1 MDLSLFDF
9 DLPKS
14 HIAQQPVLPR
24 DAAKLLHV
32 MPQQSLSNHI
42 IANLPQFLKAGD
54 VVVVNNTQVIPA
66 RITATHNAKDYL
78 FTLHG
83 FDWANNTAWGL
94 AKGTKKIKLGDALCF
109 GQSITAIAQ
118 NKDDQQGLQLKF
130 NQPAADV
137 LDFLEN
143 YGHMP
148 LPPYIE
154 RDAAGQ
160 AADNQHYQT
169 VFASQKGAVAAPTAG
184 LHFTPAL
191 MAAIKAAGAQIVE
204 VTLHVGLGTFA
215 PVKTD
220 DITQHPMHTEWAY
233 IAPETV
239 AIINNAKAKG
249 ARVLAVGT
257 TALRVLETAAL
268 KTGRLEPF
276 MGETNIFIYPGFE
289 FKVVDRLLTNVHLPK
304 STLLMLVAAFCGLD
318 TIKAAYNHAIKNNYR
333 FYSYGDACLL
343 EKSF

>member
-24 DAAKLLHV
+24 DSAKLLHV
-32 MPQQSLSNHI
+32 APQQGLADYT
-42 IANLPQFLKAGD
+42 IANLPQFLNKGD

-66 RITATHNAKDYL
+66 RVTATHNAKDYL

-83 FDWANNTAWGL
+83 FDWAAGTAWGL
-94 AKGTKKIKLGDALCF
+94 AKGTKKIKLGDTLYF
-109 GQSITAIAQ
+109 GQSITAIVVQ
-118 NKDDQQGLQLKF
+118 KDDQQGLQIRF
-130 NQPAADV
+130 AQPADEV
-137 LDFLEN
+137 LDFLEAQ
-143 YGHMP
+143 GHMP

-154 RDAAGQ
+154 RDAQGQ

-169 VFASQKGAVAAPTAG
+169 VFAKEKGAVAAPTAG
-184 LHFTPAL
+184 LHFTPQL
-191 MAAIKAAGAQIVE
+191 MTAIKNMGVEVVE

-220 DITQHPMHTEWAY
+220 DITQHPMHTEWAH
-233 IAPETV
+233 ISAPTV
-239 AIINNAKAKG
+239 AAIEKAKASG
-249 ARVLAVGT
+249 GRVLAVGT
-257 TALRVLETAAL
+257 TALRVLESAAL
-268 KTGRLEPF
+268 KTGQLQPF

-289 FKVVDRLLTNVHLPK
+289 FKVVDRLLTNFHLPK
-304 STLLMLVAAFCGLD
+304 STLLMLVSAFCGLD
-318 TIKAAYNHAIKNNYR
+318 TIKTAYNHAIKQNYR

-343 EKSF
+343 ERL